1 MMISSKPLHLVWDSL
16 ELSCVSFCWELTLL
30 CSPALNRIRSGP
42 LGFPKPLEFSSQNQD
57 TLGELGTVESF
68 RVFAVCIIRV

>member
-1 MMISSKPLHLVWDSL
+1 MMISSKPLHLVCDSL

-30 CSPALNRIRSGP
+30 FPSVKSHQIWAI
-42 LGFPKPLEFSSQNQD
+42 GFPKTLRIFKLLIL
-57 TLGELGTVESF
+57 LGELGTVESF